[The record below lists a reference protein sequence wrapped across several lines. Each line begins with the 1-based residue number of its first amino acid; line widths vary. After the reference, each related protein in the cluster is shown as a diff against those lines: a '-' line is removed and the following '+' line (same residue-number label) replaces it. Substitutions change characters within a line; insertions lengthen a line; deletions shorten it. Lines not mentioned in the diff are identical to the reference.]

1 MPAIDLARLKKQ
13 TVWLADLF
21 DQPTEFLRQLRD
33 VLDYYVDRTMRA
45 TQSASPVS
53 VLPSYRTPPL
63 VLQYMQQELGP
74 QAEARPSE
82 ALNLADALWDFG
94 YLETRLLAAY
104 LLGRIPPQEER
115 LLARLTAWSTQVR
128 DPDVRASLL
137 THSLARLRRE
147 TPDRFLTLVSEWLH
161 PARERLWTNGLRA
174 LLPLI
179 GDSAYENLPPVFAL
193 VAPVIE
199 AAPAMLQ
206 TDLLELIRGLY
217 AASPTETTY
226 FLKKLLGES
235 QNPHTKVLMRRI
247 LSALPEELAISLRD
261 LVRR

>member
-13 TVWLADLF
+13 TVWLTDLF
-21 DQPTEFLRQLRD
+21 DQPTDFLRQLRD
-33 VLDYYVDRTMRA
+33 VLDYYVDRTVRA
-45 TQSASPVS
+45 TRSASPIS
-53 VLPSYRTPPL
+53 VLPSYRTPPM
-63 VLQYMQQELGP
+63 VLQHLQQELGP
-74 QAEARPSE
+74 LAETRPSE
-82 ALNLADALWDFG
+82 ALDLADTLWDAG

-147 TPDRFLTLVSEWLH
+147 TPDRFLTLVSEWLT
-161 PARERLWTNGLRA
+161 PERQRLWTNGLRA

-179 GDSAYENLPPVFAL
+179 GDPAYQNLPPVFAM

-199 AAPAMLQ
+199 TAPAMLQ
-206 TDLLELIRGLY
+206 TDLLELIRALY

-226 FLKKLLGES
+226 FLKKLLAES
-235 QNPHTKVLMRRI
+235 ENPQIKVLMRRI
-247 LSALPEELAISLRD
+247 MNALPEELAIHLRD